1 MAAKLRSGRITV
13 RALKWL
19 LVAALLAGLAGPG
32 GAQEFPNRT
41 VRIIAGFVPSSS
53 TDIIARLMANQW
65 SNALGQQFVVE
76 NRPGAAS
83 AIAADLVA
91 RSPADGHTLL
101 VGGTVNLTTGLIN
114 PQQAFDIRR
123 DFMPV
128 IVVAGQPMILTVH
141 PSVGVNSVQELIALA
156 KSKPGE
162 LLYGSTGV
170 GANPHLLTELFSV
183 RTGIKMTHVPYQG
196 SPQATTDLLA
206 GRIHLMLS
214 PAAAVLPHIAS
225 GALKGL
231 ASTGPRRSA
240 SVPNLPTMMEAG
252 VPNFE
257 GTLWFAFWAPSG
269 TPRDTIN
276 KLSRAGNDALKS
288 AEVKRL
294 FETQGFDAMGGTPE
308 EFAAFSDREIEKWGA
323 AATAAGM
330 RK

>member
-1 MAAKLRSGRITV
+1 V

-19 LVAALLAGLAGPG
+19 LVAASLAGLTGPV
-32 GAQEFPNRT
+32 GAQDFPSRT

-225 GALKGL
+225 GRLQGL
-231 ASTGPRRSA
+231 ASTGARRSA

-269 TPRDTIN
+269 TPREAID
-276 KLSRAGNDALKS
+276 KLSRTGNDALKS

>member
-1 MAAKLRSGRITV
+1 MTV

-19 LVAALLAGLAGPG
+19 LVAASLVGAAVPC
-32 GAQEFPNRT
+32 GAQDFPNRP

-53 TDIIARLMANQW
+53 TDIIARLMASQW
-65 SNALGQQFVVE
+65 STALGQQFVVE

-91 RSPADGHTLL
+91 RSPKDGHTLL

-231 ASTGPRRSA
+231 ASTAARRSA

-252 VPNFE
+252 VPDFE

-269 TPRDTIN
+269 TPRDAID
-276 KLSRAGNDALKS
+276 KLSRAGNEALKS
-288 AEVKRL
+288 AEVKKL

>member
-1 MAAKLRSGRITV
+1 
-13 RALKWL
+13 
-19 LVAALLAGLAGPG
+19 
-32 GAQEFPNRT
+32 
-41 VRIIAGFVPSSS
+41 
-53 TDIIARLMANQW
+53 
-65 SNALGQQFVVE
+65 
-76 NRPGAAS
+76 
-83 AIAADLVA
+83 
-91 RSPADGHTLL
+91 
-101 VGGTVNLTTGLIN
+101 
-114 PQQAFDIRR
+114 
-123 DFMPV
+123 MPV

-141 PSVGVNSVQELIALA
+141 PSVGVNNVQELIALA

-231 ASTGPRRSA
+231 ASTAARRSA

-252 VPNFE
+252 VPDFE

-269 TPRDTIN
+269 TPREAID
-276 KLSRAGNDALKS
+276 KLSRAGNEALKS
-288 AEVKRL
+288 AEVKKL

>member
-1 MAAKLRSGRITV
+1 MDVRIWTW
-13 RALKWL
+13 A
-19 LVAALLAGLAGPG
+19 LVAAALAGAAAPC
-32 GAQEFPNRT
+32 GAQDFPNRT
-41 VRIIAGFVPSSS
+41 VRIVAGFVPASS
-53 TDIIARLMANQW
+53 TDIIARLMASQW
-65 SNALGQQFVVE
+65 SKALGQQFVVE

-83 AIAADLVA
+83 AIAAEAVA
-91 RSPADGHTLL
+91 RSPKDGHTLL

-114 PQQAFDIRR
+114 PQQPFDIRR
-123 DFMPV
+123 DFTPV
-128 IVVAGQPMILTVH
+128 IVVAGQAMILTVH
-141 PSVGVNSVQELIALA
+141 PSVGVNSVAELIALA

-196 SPQATTDLLA
+196 SPQATTDLVA

-225 GALKGL
+225 GVLKGL
-231 ASTGPRRSA
+231 ASTAAKRPA
-240 SVPNLPTMMEAG
+240 SIPNLPTMMEAG
-252 VPNFE
+252 VPDFE

-269 TPRDTIN
+269 TPRDAID
-276 KLSRAGNDALKS
+276 KLSRAGNEAIKS
-288 AEVKRL
+288 EEAVKL
-294 FETQGFDAMGGTPE
+294 FATQGFDPIGGTPE
-308 EFAAFSDREIEKWGA
+308 EFAAFSDKEIEKWGA

>member
-1 MAAKLRSGRITV
+1 V

-19 LVAALLAGLAGPG
+19 LVAAALAGFAGPA
-32 GAQEFPNRT
+32 GAQEFPNRP

-65 SNALGQQFVVE
+65 SNAFGQQFVVE

-91 RSPADGHTLL
+91 RSPKDGHTLL

-231 ASTGPRRSA
+231 ASTGSRRSA

-269 TPRDTIN
+269 TPRDAID
-276 KLSRAGNDALKS
+276 KLSRTGNDALKS
-288 AEVKRL
+288 AEVTKL
-294 FETQGFDAMGGTPE
+294 FETQGFDAIGGTPE